1 MALCGPIARNSA
13 LLGIGTIFLA
23 LAGVGCRPRSRLPGS
38 DRAAALATNAA
49 AKTDATVACTQPAKD
64 GDPPPRPLRRCFEDV
79 PPWVDSPVSVLLD
92 RAGDY
97 LDRSD
102 TDGALACAEEA
113 ARQAPRSVEAHH
125 DRAVALIRLGR
136 FDEARDAL
144 AFALALAPS
153 DPETLELAA
162 DFYVNHLPPSAERA
176 AIGLEY
182 ARRGLHNIGRDHG
195 RVGHL
200 ALLEGQALI
209 DLGRAAEALRPLGL
223 ALRHMPTDSSA
234 RYERGVALFEL
245 CRFDEARRAFERVL
259 EVEPDH
265 AHAQFHLGLI
275 HERAGEDDSAAI
287 RFAEASRD
295 DPKSFPPVPR
305 ISSAEFGARV
315 RRVMASLPSDVRR
328 DLAGISVDTAELPT
342 LEDLTAELPPLSPTI
357 LGLFRGLPLGRD
369 DAPDSGTPAVAR
381 GGRGRKPRGSG
392 GASASGNPAS
402 FATPE
407 RAIVLYRRN
416 ILRSVQSVDELD
428 RAIERTLLHEVGH
441 LRGEDDGSLRD
452 RGLE

>member
-1 MALCGPIARNSA
+1 MSLVGA
-13 LLGIGTIFLA
+13 
-23 LAGVGCRPRSRLPGS
+23 GCRPRARAVAG
-38 DRAAALATNAA
+38 DRGTP
-49 AKTDATVACTQPAKD
+49 TVASIGLPAARIKPPAKD
-64 GDPPPRPLRRCFEDV
+64 PEPPLRPLRRCFEDV
-79 PPWVDSPVSVLLD
+79 PPWVDSPVSVQLD

-136 FDEARDAL
+136 FEEARDAL

-182 ARRGLHNIGRDHG
+182 ARRGLHNVGRDHG

-209 DLGRAAEALRPLGL
+209 DLGRAAEALRPVAI
-223 ALRHMPTDSSA
+223 ALRHMPRDSSA

-245 CRFDEARRAFERVL
+245 CRFDEARRAFMKVL
-259 EVEPDH
+259 EVEPEH

-275 HERAGEDDSAAI
+275 HERTGDDDTAAV
-287 RFAEASRD
+287 RFAKASRD

-305 ISSAEFGARV
+305 VSAAEFGARV
-315 RRVMASLPSDVRR
+315 RRVMMALPSDVRR
-328 DLAGISVDTAELPT
+328 DLTGITVDMAELPT
-342 LEDLTAELPPLSPTI
+342 LDDLTAELPPLSPTI

-369 DAPDSGTPAVAR
+369 DGSEAGPPAAAR
-381 GGRGRKPRGSG
+381 GGRGRKARAAG
-392 GASASGNPAS
+392 GPSISGNPAS
-402 FATPE
+402 YATPE

-416 ILRSVQSVDELD
+416 ILRSVQTSDELD